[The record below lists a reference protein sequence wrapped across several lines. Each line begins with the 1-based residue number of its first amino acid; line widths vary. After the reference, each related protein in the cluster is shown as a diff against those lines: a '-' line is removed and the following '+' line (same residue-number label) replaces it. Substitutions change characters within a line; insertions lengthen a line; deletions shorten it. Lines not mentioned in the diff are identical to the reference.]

1 MRARGSD
8 NEQYATLK
16 GQTHPCL
23 TRSPLKPA
31 MTAVHNST
39 VADYTTHEEYTVDT
53 RDREDHTFNG
63 IMFEL
68 ETKEE

>member
-1 MRARGSD
+1 
-8 NEQYATLK
+8 
-16 GQTHPCL
+16 
-23 TRSPLKPA
+23 